1 MAPIAERQCSSALA
15 LANEIRE
22 RRAQL
27 KKDLKAGRVLL
38 ADVLLSNEDWLQT
51 MRVGEILRAVPGVGQ
66 KKVARAMS
74 GCLLNHSVRLG
85 TLTAERRRELLKAL
99 IERSPN
105 LVLAPALE
113 QNNNS
118 AHRVVEGELT

>member
-1 MAPIAERQCSSALA
+1 MARDQRMQGLA
-15 LANEIRE
+15 RANEIRE

-38 ADVLLSNEDWLQT
+38 AGALLSKEDWLQT
-51 MRVGEILRAVPGVGQ
+51 MRVGEILLAVPGVGQ

-105 LVLAPALE
+105 LILAPALE

-118 AHRVVEGELT
+118 AHGVVEGELTR

>member
-1 MAPIAERQCSSALA
+1 MPVIARHQRMRGLA
-15 LANEIRE
+15 LANEIRT

-38 ADVLLSNEDWLQT
+38 ADALLSQEDWFQT
-51 MRVGEILRAVPGVGQ
+51 MRVREILCAVPGIGETE
-66 KKVARAMS
+66 ARRAMS
-74 GCLLNHSVRLG
+74 CCLLGYSVQLG

-99 IERSPN
+99 IERSPS

-118 AHRVVEGELT
+118 THRVGEGKTR